1 MIIVEIVSR
10 PIEFFPSDDNR
21 QQDGAELIFNGR
33 VRATEHGKNITALEY
48 EQYEGM
54 AETELTQLAEETV
67 GKFPIHDLFCKHR
80 IGKINVSETSLHV
93 VIWSKHRKEGLEA
106 MTWFIT
112 ELKKRV
118 PIWKWAIMEDGR
130 KIPSECSHE

>member
-1 MIIVEIVSR
+1 MIIVEIVNG
-10 PIEFFPSDDNR
+10 PIKFFRSDDNR

>member
-1 MIIVEIVSR
+1 MIIVEIVNG
-10 PIEFFPSDDNR
+10 PIKFFQTNDNH

-106 MTWFIT
+106 MTLFIT